1 MKLNINISL
10 TMIQL
15 LLLFLL
21 FDSSSV
27 SAHCDGLDG
36 PVVKAA
42 IKAIE
47 TGNVNYVLIW
57 VQKADEEI
65 IKSAFNKTLAVRKLS
80 KDAQELAD
88 MYFFE
93 TLVRIHR
100 SGEGEPYTGLKPAGR
115 DLGPAIPAADSSIDR
130 NSLNQLEKVLAGQI
144 PDEIKDLF
152 NNAVSKKDYSI
163 DDVDAGREYVKAY
176 VQFIHSVEVYYE
188 TGELH
193 HESHTHKTEINQHE
207 TTKHEGEKAMEFKIP
222 ESMKIE
228 HEKLHAILAEA
239 TKEEGEIGTT
249 AKEVAKVLHGHF
261 VKEEEIAIPPL
272 GLLAEISRGHV
283 TEDMRPVT
291 KMTDR
296 LKAELPQMLEEHKQI
311 VRALNKFEEVAK
323 KMNRKD
329 YVDFAEDLKLHAKNE
344 EEVTYPTSI
353 LIGEF
358 IKLKLK

>member
-193 HESHTHKTEINQHE
+193 HESHTHKTEINRHE
-207 TTKHEGEKAMEFKIP
+207 TTKHAGEKAMESKIP
-222 ESMKIE
+222 ESMK
-228 HEKLHAILAEA
+228 L
-239 TKEEGEIGTT
+239 
-249 AKEVAKVLHGHF
+249 
-261 VKEEEIAIPPL
+261 
-272 GLLAEISRGHV
+272 
-283 TEDMRPVT
+283 
-291 KMTDR
+291 
-296 LKAELPQMLEEHKQI
+296 
-311 VRALNKFEEVAK
+311 
-323 KMNRKD
+323 
-329 YVDFAEDLKLHAKNE
+329 
-344 EEVTYPTSI
+344 
-353 LIGEF
+353 
-358 IKLKLK
+358 